1 MLLAAA
7 CVWSAL
13 AARSYAL
20 TVEAGETIYLP
31 QVDDMLTMLEPRC
44 QLYADS
50 MSPRSY
56 SAVLLFAGATDSGRV
71 LRVNHPVGYRGYRFY
86 LMSFCGDSIG
96 LVVRRNPSWLLL
108 LLSLG
113 LVCFGTVGLAVSL
126 VRRDAQQGDKPAVWV
141 RFAALLPSLVVAVF
155 FVLRTVQAGHLPFA
169 NMYEAMLSFSLAT
182 LLFVVSTR
190 DASPAALLIGVVLG
204 AVLFILPAR
213 LSAIRPLPPALH
225 SVWFEPHVAFAF
237 AGYGGLVVAVLST
250 RRGPALPL
258 AFAAF
263 TLAVAFG
270 AVWAEQAWARFWSWD
285 PKETWSLV
293 TWMFMA
299 AAVGMRIL
307 RRPKLERIAAGFAL
321 AAVTYNFVIV
331 NLILRGLHSYR

>member
-7 CVWSAL
+7 CVWAAL
-13 AARSYAL
+13 GARSYGL

-31 QVDDMLTMLEPRC
+31 QVDDILTVLDPRC
-44 QLYADS
+44 ELYADS
-50 MSPRSY
+50 ITPRSY
-56 SAVLLFAGATDSGRV
+56 SAVLRFAGATDSGRV

-86 LMSFCGDSIG
+86 LMSLAGDSIG
-96 LVVRRNPSWLLL
+96 LVLRRNPSWLFFI
-108 LLSLG
+108 LSLG
-113 LVCFGTVGLAVSL
+113 IICSGTVGLAVSL
-126 VRRDAQQGDKPAVWV
+126 IRRDAQREHKPVVWV
-141 RFAALLPSLVVAVF
+141 HFAALPPVLVLAVF
-155 FVLRTVQAGHLPFA
+155 FVLRTAQAGHLPFA

-182 LLFVVSTR
+182 LLFVVFTR
-190 DASPAALLIGVVLG
+190 DASLAALLIGVALG
-204 AVLFILPAR
+204 AVLFILPGR
-213 LSAIRPLPPALH
+213 LSAIRPLPPALQ

-237 AGYGGLVVAVLST
+237 AGYGGLVVAVLSR

-270 AVWAEQAWARFWSWD
+270 AIWAEQAWARFWSWD

-321 AAVTYNFVIV
+321 AAVTYNFFIV